1 MIVEQAGHNEVVV
14 LISGVQTKMNNHAG
28 VLREVEEKQIPI
40 YVISYPATIH
50 TSYLQ
55 LARYGRVYA
64 VVENSAALRPLIH
77 LQEILANIITKTESE
92 IVEKIHETHYN
103 SLGFA
108 GTFTYEKEENADL
121 LITLTVPDEEKVELF
136 EVKDPSGKKRIFSK
150 FEDGMVYF
158 KFTGLLPPGIWSYH
172 AKLYHDS
179 LYPDT
184 KMTVDVITKCQVDG
198 GIIAEIFTSADY
210 TVANVEKEAVKVYA
224 KIMKNGLP
232 VLNAAATAEL
242 YMPGALD
249 DGSKYALKLRDNG
262 LGYPDITS
270 GDGIYSA
277 YVPSFSM
284 LPGYYSVRLTVTDN
298 AGQATVPKGQ
308 VKGERSF
315 PHPKGA
321 GQPGRE
327 NQTSLCQISKLS
339 SIEAHQLAP
348 LSFWLQSCFGLI
360 SIVSGP
366 AEGDECCGSI
376 IDFRNETSPTGAFQR
391 ISTGPAFY
399 VAKGFPLSKD
409 ICPPNRISDFE
420 LTLQEENTLHLELA
434 WTAPG
439 GDYDFDRGDTTFNA
453 SQYNHHVGRLIEKR
467 IVCVHIKLRWGK

>member
-1 MIVEQAGHNEVVV
+1 MSDHF
-14 LISGVQTKMNNHAG
+14 LTK
-28 VLREVEEKQIPI
+28 
-40 YVISYPATIH
+40 
-50 TSYLQ
+50 
-55 LARYGRVYA
+55 
-64 VVENSAALRPLIH
+64 
-77 LQEILANIITKTESE
+77 
-92 IVEKIHETHYN
+92 
-103 SLGFA
+103 
-108 GTFTYEKEENADL
+108 
-121 LITLTVPDEEKVELF
+121 
-136 EVKDPSGKKRIFSK
+136 SGKGHF
-150 FEDGMVYF
+150 
-158 KFTGLLPPGIWSYH
+158 
-172 AKLYHDS
+172 
-179 LYPDT
+179 
-184 KMTVDVITKCQVDG
+184 
-198 GIIAEIFTSADY
+198 
-210 TVANVEKEAVKVYA
+210 
-224 KIMKNGLP
+224 
-232 VLNAAATAEL
+232 
-242 YMPGALD
+242 
-249 DGSKYALKLRDNG
+249 
-262 LGYPDITS
+262 
-270 GDGIYSA
+270 
-277 YVPSFSM
+277 
-284 LPGYYSVRLTVTDN
+284 
-298 AGQATVPKGQ
+298 
-308 VKGERSF
+308 
-315 PHPKGA
+315 

>member
-1 MIVEQAGHNEVVV
+1 M
-14 LISGVQTKMNNHAG
+14 ISGVQTKMNNHAG
-28 VLREVEEKQIPI
+28 VLREVLEKQIPI
-40 YVISYPATIH
+40 FVISYPSTIH

-64 VVENSAALRPLIH
+64 VVENSASLRPLIH

-158 KFTGLLPPGIWSYH
+158 KFSGLLPPGIWSYH

-210 TVANVEKEAVKVYA
+210 TVANVENEPVKVYA

-262 LGYPDITS
+262 LAYPDMTR

-277 YVPSFSM
+277 YVPSYSM

-308 VKGERSF
+308 QVKGEQLDHFLTKSGKGQRNSLAGKIRT
-315 PHPKGA
+315 PH
-321 GQPGRE
+321 
-327 NQTSLCQISKLS
+327 CVKLANSPS
-339 SIEAHQLAP
+339 STAFSPASP

-360 SIVSGP
+360 SIVSGLP

-399 VAKGFPLSKD
+399 VAKGFPLSQD

-439 GDYDFDRGDTTFNA
+439 GDYDFDKGDFESITIQ
-453 SQYNHHVGRLIEKR
+453 S
-467 IVCVHIKLRWGK
+467 